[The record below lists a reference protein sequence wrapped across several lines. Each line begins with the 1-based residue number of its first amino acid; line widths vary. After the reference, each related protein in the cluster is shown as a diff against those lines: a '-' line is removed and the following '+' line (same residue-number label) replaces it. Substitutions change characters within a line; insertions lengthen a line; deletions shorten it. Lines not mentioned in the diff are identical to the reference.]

1 MFTVHLSLSVD
12 EDDVLVHRL
21 LLFAASPRHAPLHV
35 IHGPNLAN
43 LGQYQTVFLIL
54 KSLMRETFK
63 DSPLTLYMLSVLSSA
78 SVVT

>member
-35 IHGPNLAN
+35 INGPNLVN
-43 LGQYQTVFLIL
+43 LGQNQIEFLIL
-54 KSLMRETFK
+54 KSLMRDIK
-63 DSPLTLYMLSVLSSA
+63 HNPASP
-78 SVVT
+78 